1 VSGVETVILEA
12 ADYGG
17 MGPEW
22 GTIRIVN
29 DEGAWYGTLSGVN
42 MGTDTHMT
50 GWLQG
55 EGAYTGLSYYYE
67 SVMNGVTLDGTVVGI
82 IYPGDPPPTE

>member
-1 VSGVETVILEA
+1 
-12 ADYGG
+12 

-50 GWLQG
+50 GWPQG
-55 EGAYTGLSYYYE
+55 EGAYTG
-67 SVMNGVTLDGTVVGI
+67 
-82 IYPGDPPPTE
+82 PTTTRA